1 MRSLIAL
8 VLLLSIARPTLADE
22 SRDSEARRLYDLG
35 KTAFEKHDWD
45 TAYTQFRNA
54 YMISQRP
61 ALLFNM
67 ASALK
72 EGGRP
77 GEAAETLRS
86 YLRVVPSTPDRQPI
100 EERIVALEEAQRI
113 LDRENKQK
121 AEAAQR
127 AAAEKEALEAKQRA
141 EAEAARLAEERARA
155 TSAPAINNPQLV
167 AKPPDPAARRRKLG
181 LAIGLPVGAVVAIVL
196 TLGIVGGIKS
206 SHTPAPTESLLGT
219 FQATR

>member
-1 MRSLIAL
+1 MRFVLAL
-8 VLLLSIARPTLADE
+8 ALLLSVVRPALADE
-22 SRDSEARRLYDLG
+22 SRDTEARRLYDLG
-35 KTAFEKHDWD
+35 KTAFEKHEWD

-86 YLRVVPSTPDRQPI
+86 YLRVVPNTPDRQPI

-141 EAEAARLAEERARA
+141 EEEAARLAAERAKA
-155 TSAPAINNPQLV
+155 ASVSNPQLV

-181 LAIGLPVGAVVAIVL
+181 LAIGLPVGAVAAIVI
-196 TLGIVGGIKS
+196 TLGIVGGVRS
-206 SHTPAPTESLLGT
+206 AQTPAPTQSSLGT